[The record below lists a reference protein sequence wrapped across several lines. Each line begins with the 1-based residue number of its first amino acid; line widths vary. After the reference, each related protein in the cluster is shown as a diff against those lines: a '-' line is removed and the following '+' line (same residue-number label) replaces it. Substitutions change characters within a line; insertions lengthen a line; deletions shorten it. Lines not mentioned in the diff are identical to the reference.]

1 MSISRSFHVYP
12 QGIISFHMVTQL
24 LESTDVGFHPG
35 VCLLST
41 FFYLNTVVYVAGRG
55 RRNTTNKHKNTM

>member
-1 MSISRSFHVYP
+1 MLSYLSQGSLKLYIIVMVCLFQGSFHVYS

-24 LESTDVGFHPG
+24 LESTDVGFHSG

-41 FFYLNTVVYVAGRG
+41 FFTSIR
-55 RRNTTNKHKNTM
+55 